1 MLHLPSQGELTEDDM
16 VVVLLPDSGRGYL
29 SKIFNDD
36 WMTTYGFLS
45 KGGACVKEILD
56 TKGEKSTGIV
66 HVQPDDS
73 VAHAQE
79 VMKEHQISQV
89 IVAQGPLPLSAAEV
103 KGTLTAQTVKEASL
117 KNPDLNIACS
127 TVMDDSLEF
136 IGIGESIE
144 NAKSIL
150 EKGKKLLVLDEGK
163 PYTVLTFSDYIRY
176 EEQ

>member
-1 MLHLPSQGELTEDDM
+1 M

-45 KGGACVKEILD
+45 KDGACVKEILA
-56 TKGEKSTGIV
+56 TKGEKGTEIV

-79 VMKEHQISQV
+79 VIEEHKISQV
-89 IVAQGPLPLSAAEV
+89 IVAQGPLPLSVAEV
-103 KGTLTAQTVKEASL
+103 KGTLTAQAIKEARSEY
-117 KNPDLNIACS
+117 PDLNVACS
-127 TVMDDSLEF
+127 TLMDEALQF

-144 NAKSIL
+144 NVESIL

-176 EEQ
+176 KEQ